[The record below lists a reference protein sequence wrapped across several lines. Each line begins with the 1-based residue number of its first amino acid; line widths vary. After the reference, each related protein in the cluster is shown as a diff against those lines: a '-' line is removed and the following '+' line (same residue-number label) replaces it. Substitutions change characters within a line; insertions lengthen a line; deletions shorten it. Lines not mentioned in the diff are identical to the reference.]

1 MHPGNLLKLLPWKR
15 QIKRKPLNQTKTT
28 PPFHFTLSLEMFSSV
43 QESPLVGKPWRPLWL
58 VLDVQL
64 HLFEFKSAF
73 SPNASERFSRKF

>member
-43 QESPLVGKPWRPLWL
+43 QESPLVGKPWRPLF
-58 VLDVQL
+58 LDVKL
-64 HLFEFKSAF
+64 HLLEFKSAF